1 VWSQKRFKDPH
12 TEEMPCN
19 PQLATFEK
27 AKNKNEQSQTGL
39 SDGWL
44 PYKDDNDTDPF
55 EPF

>member
-19 PQLATFEK
+19 PEY
-27 AKNKNEQSQTGL
+27 AKNIKKDDNSQNGL

-44 PYKDDNDTDPF
+44 PYKDNDDVPDLTF
-55 EPF
+55 